1 MSVVMMKQRVRA
13 RREERE
19 LGAPSKSHWTH
30 PWSNTW
36 AVAAGESAT
45 KTPRRWLTGKEIAAH
60 LGASEYWVMEKARQG
75 ILPSHKVAHL
85 RFFLLEEVE
94 DAILAL

>member
-1 MSVVMMKQRVRA
+1 MSVLMMKQRVRA

-19 LGAPSKSHWTH
+19 LGAPSKSLWTH
-30 PWSNTW
+30 AW
-36 AVAAGESAT
+36 AVATGEST
-45 KTPRRWLTGKEIAAH
+45 TRTGRRWWTGREIAAH

-75 ILPSHKVAHL
+75 VLPSHKVGHL

>member
-1 MSVVMMKQRVRA
+1 MSVLMMKQRVSA

-19 LGAPSKSHWTH
+19 LGVRTA
-30 PWSNTW
+30 SNSRIQRK
-36 AVAAGESAT
+36 GAT
-45 KTPRRWLTGKEIAAH
+45 SEGTLAEGDRTPRRWRTAREIAAH

-75 ILPSHKVAHL
+75 ILPSHKVSHL

>member
-1 MSVVMMKQRVRA
+1 MSVLMMQQRVSA

-19 LGAPSKSHWTH
+19 LGVRTSSDCRIQRKGATSEVTL
-30 PWSNTW
+30 
-36 AVAAGESAT
+36 AGEVR
-45 KTPRRWLTGKEIAAH
+45 TPRRWWTGREIAAH
-60 LGASEYWVMEKARQG
+60 LGASEYWVMEKARQH
-75 ILPSHKVAHL
+75 ILPSHKVGHL